1 MRRRRR
7 AFARLRSIRLRGM
20 RGTVGTAP
28 CFMRAERAARG
39 APASG
44 PRSRSGPSA
53 LSMAALWR
61 RYGGVVGRQLALER
75 GAHAGMQG
83 PRAQPARCTFD
94 TPFRNDNAN
103 AFSDWNVRIIRI

>member
-1 MRRRRR
+1 MRHRRR

-20 RGTVGTAP
+20 RGTVGTT
-28 CFMRAERAARG
+28 
-39 APASG
+39 PASCALNVPHEAPPRLVQG
-44 PRSRSGPSA
+44 PGLDRRRCR
-53 LSMAALWR
+53 WR
-61 RYGGVVGRQLALER
+61 CYGGVVGRQLALER